1 MVLDDFC
8 AWLMLIQFVQMTF
21 AALIVKPSPCEPGP
35 DMRQASYFLGPEW
48 CNWHISDR
56 ILITSYYHNH
66 VWKSKDFDILIQS
79 TLSFAWISL
88 NFRLA
93 KTCIWEDTCFLVRVF
108 PVRSLIYR
116 AINSLRPEKARKKF
130 LLTLIESNRWIF
142 FNA

>member
-35 DMRQASYFLGPEW
+35 DMRQASCFLGPEW
-48 CNWHISDR
+48 CKWHISNR
-56 ILITSYYHNH
+56 ILINWYYHNH
-66 VWKSKDFDILIQS
+66 EWKFKSFDYVIQS

-116 AINSLRPEKARKKF
+116 AINSLRPETNEKKVV
-130 LLTLIESNRWIF
+130 ININWIK
-142 FNA
+142 